1 MSTWILVY
9 NQDVNFNSFN
19 GDPNTWDNLVLS
31 LAGVKQVEPYPTPG
45 DASKRSFPITPLTE
59 GQ

>member
-1 MSTWILVY
+1 MHEDEEGSPALQLCPNNVRSKTKTSEGLNFRHILNMSSYT
-9 NQDVNFNSFN
+9 
-19 GDPNTWDNLVLS
+19 
-31 LAGVKQVEPYPTPG
+31 G

>member
-1 MSTWILVY
+1 MSRDSRV
-9 NQDVNFNSFN
+9 VGEAFVN

-31 LAGVKQVEPYPTPG
+31 LAGVKQVEPYPTPC